1 MEADLKRFSSES
13 AVEPDDQVE
22 YFIIAMV
29 KYGTVQP
36 EVLHDV
42 L

>member
-13 AVEPDDQVE
+13 EPDDQVK